1 MNKEQDRNPRKA
13 LGKGLSALLPARGT
27 GAAPAPAPI
36 KKDAPPAAA
45 PATGPIPAMVPALP
59 PIPEQFETFQSIPL
73 DRIRP
78 NQHQPRSNF
87 DAKSLDELA
96 QSIRVNGLIQPITV
110 MKAEDGKYM
119 LIAGERRWRA
129 AHFAGLIEIPALV
142 RTVEQDRLLE
152 LALIENIQRED
163 LNPVEAAMAF
173 QRLVDE
179 HGLSHEDVAE
189 RTGKDRS
196 TITNFLRLLRL
207 APLVL
212 NELSRGN
219 ITVGHARALLNIT
232 DPSAQFQLC
241 EQITANQLSVRE
253 TETLVKNLANK
264 QNDTPNKE
272 GKKEPPRLDPNIR
285 AALEELTMALGTK
298 VRIIPKSASAGRI
311 EVEYYSQDDLDRI
324 YSIITKQ

>member
-1 MNKEQDRNPRKA
+1 MNKEQERNPRKA

-27 GAAPAPAPI
+27 STATAPAPVRKEEAPAPPAPAPV
-36 KKDAPPAAA
+36 AA
-45 PATGPIPAMVPALP
+45 PLVP
-59 PIPEQFETFQSIPL
+59 PIPEQFETFQNIPL
-73 DRIRP
+73 DQIRP
-78 NQHQPRSNF
+78 NQDQPRSNF
-87 DAKSLDELA
+87 DAQSLDELA
-96 QSIRVNGLIQPITV
+96 QSIRANGLIQPITV
-110 MKAEDGKYM
+110 MKGENGKYT

-129 AHFAGLIEIPALV
+129 AHFAGLKEIPALV
-142 RTVEQDRLLE
+142 RTVQQDKMLE

-173 QRLVDE
+173 QRLVEE

-219 ITVGHARALLNIT
+219 ISVGHARALLNIT
-232 DPSAQFQLC
+232 DPEAQFEIC

-264 QNDTPNKE
+264 PKDGQDKP

-298 VRIIPKSASAGRI
+298 VRIIPKSANAGRI

-324 YSIITKQ
+324 YSVITKQQ